1 MIEKIEFIEL
11 IKKLVKKNDFD
22 EINNIVKEG
31 NYSIEIL
38 FDNYVWL
45 DNSFNTE
52 TNEIL
57 LAIIYDRDVY
67 LSRSEFRE
75 FYKAKP
81 IQNKKLV
88 IDDLL
93 NISKK
98 MIFLYRLNYFADVEK
113 LLFDY
118 ITEQEENYKQLY
130 SIHGLTIDISF
141 RINGIEIFNINGQD
155 ATEEEI
161 QEIGYNYEYF
171 KDKIRASSDL
181 IDISQIEYYSKL
193 STDAKYF
200 VQAGNQYLSLLQ
212 DTSISI
218 FNDYSPFMLDFL
230 KALEIETKELYLIFY
245 ESIFNSANVI
255 SKDINYQIQL
265 ATESDSFLKEELQYL
280 LNLSKQI
287 LKFRKNYSPSGIK
300 PLYYFLK
307 YYAFNNNLRFIEN
320 YSGFISQN
328 NDSFLEKNNNLI
340 ARLKNIGDLR
350 NKTIHS
356 NLIGSKEEFLMMYYD
371 IVVALQLISTL
382 KKYAL

>member
-11 IKKLVKKNDFD
+11 IKKLVKKNDYD
-22 EINNIVKEG
+22 EICNIAKEG
-31 NYSIEIL
+31 NYSIEMFL
-38 FDNYVWL
+38 DNYVWL
-45 DNSFNTE
+45 DNSSNTE

-57 LAIIYDRDVY
+57 LAIIYDRNVY

-75 FYKAKP
+75 IYKSKP
-81 IQNKKLV
+81 IQNKNLV
-88 IDDLL
+88 VDDLI

-98 MIFLYRLNYFADVEK
+98 MIFLYRLNYFTAVEK
-113 LLFDY
+113 MLFDY

-193 STDAKYF
+193 SVDAKYF
-200 VQAGNQYLSLLQ
+200 IQAGNQYLSLLQ

-218 FNDYSPFMLDFL
+218 FNDYSPFILDFL
-230 KALEIETKELYLIFY
+230 KALEIETKELYLLFY
-245 ESIFNSANVI
+245 ESIFNSANNI

-265 ATESDSFLKEELQYL
+265 ATESDYFQKEELQYL

-300 PLYYFLK
+300 PLYYFIK
-307 YYAFNNNLRFIEN
+307 YYAFNNNLKFIEN
-320 YSGFISQN
+320 YSSFISQS

-340 ARLKNIGDLR
+340 SRLKNIGDLR

-371 IVVALQLISTL
+371 IVVALQLISIL

>member
-1 MIEKIEFIEL
+1 
-11 IKKLVKKNDFD
+11 
-22 EINNIVKEG
+22 
-31 NYSIEIL
+31 
-38 FDNYVWL
+38 
-45 DNSFNTE
+45 
-52 TNEIL
+52 
-57 LAIIYDRDVY
+57 
-67 LSRSEFRE
+67 
-75 FYKAKP
+75 
-81 IQNKKLV
+81 
-88 IDDLL
+88 
-93 NISKK
+93 
-98 MIFLYRLNYFADVEK
+98 MIFLYRLNYFTAVEK
-113 LLFDY
+113 MLFDY

-193 STDAKYF
+193 SVDAKYF
-200 VQAGNQYLSLLQ
+200 IQAGNQYLSLLQ

-218 FNDYSPFMLDFL
+218 FNDYSPFILDFL
-230 KALEIETKELYLIFY
+230 KALEIETKELYLLFY
-245 ESIFNSANVI
+245 ESIFNSANNI

-265 ATESDSFLKEELQYL
+265 ATESDYFQKEELQYL

-300 PLYYFLK
+300 PLYYFIK
-307 YYAFNNNLRFIEN
+307 YYAFNNNLKFIEN
-320 YSGFISQN
+320 YSSFISQS

-340 ARLKNIGDLR
+340 SRLKNIGDLR

-371 IVVALQLISTL
+371 IVVALQLISIL